1 MNVRF
6 SIQYLYNSLI
16 NYCAILCNRYWEKYL
31 ICMNVSNK
39 DSSGVWISLSGSFP
53 FLSVT
58 FFFCTMRQIGTGEIS
73 DQNNDRNNDLNEW
86 ILLNILRGKKKP
98 NKPEKNPNWQT
109 VSPGYENTYWRE
121 LKENMGDAVS
131 DYQETG

>member
-16 NYCAILCNRYWEKYL
+16 NYCAIFCNRYWEKYL
-31 ICMNVSNK
+31 ICMNVSNQ
-39 DSSGVWISLSGSFP
+39 DSSGVWISLSRSFP

-58 FFFCTMRQIGTGEIS
+58 SFFFLYHETDRYWWDQWSKQWSKWMNLVKYFKGE
-73 DQNNDRNNDLNEW
+73 
-86 ILLNILRGKKKP
+86 KKKP

-109 VSPGYENTYWRE
+109 ASPGHENTYWRE
-121 LKENMGDAVS
+121 LKENLGDAVS

>member
-1 MNVRF
+1 
-6 SIQYLYNSLI
+6 
-16 NYCAILCNRYWEKYL
+16 
-31 ICMNVSNK
+31 
-39 DSSGVWISLSGSFP
+39 
-53 FLSVT
+53 
-58 FFFCTMRQIGTGEIS
+58 MRQIGTGEIS

-109 VSPGYENTYWRE
+109 ASPGHENTYWRE
-121 LKENMGDAVS
+121 LKENVGDAVS